1 MSLKSRLDD
10 SIQEKLLNGCK
21 TCAWLAGLPEED
33 RNAFDD
39 WLATGQPI
47 TRLWELCVD
56 EGLQVTR
63 TPFRDHVKKHMRRA
77 E

>member
-10 SIQEKLLNGCK
+10 SVQLEAGRGCK
-21 TCAWLAGLPEED
+21 TCAWLAGLPTAD
-33 RNAFDD
+33 RRAFDD
-39 WLATGQPI
+39 WLAEGRPI
-47 TRLWELCVD
+47 TRLWQICAD

-63 TPFRDHVKKHMRRA
+63 TPFRDHVKHHQRA